1 MKRTMSFLGVVSC
14 VLAAGSLCAE
24 NYTAT
29 FESDKGAWTDGTLL
43 TTNYTYNG
51 AAGKPLP
58 SAEHTKVL
66 VVEGDSSYN
75 ASTGGFSGSPM
86 VDMMVQAA
94 LPDDALEAPEGE
106 AHIAVAV
113 DTNGIFN
120 VYCKNRSDVAGWY
133 PLSSTAYA
141 DGAWARVSLL
151 FDYEHGRCQV
161 RLDGQPMMTA
171 NGYLDATTT
180 DTTKNGAWYALATNT
195 TSSTAVSNLKVVG
208 CTAID
213 DVVIATN
220 ANSYAVAANAT
231 NDVGVSCAWLDKY
244 GLAWDSTTANTSYD
258 STGMTVAQKYNYCF
272 SPFDDQA
279 VADFAVKSI
288 TTDAEKVTLTL
299 PTTVANDGRKVVVDY
314 GTDKTFEDAEKT
326 TTVDVTGTTTV
337 EINIPAPG
345 SVTYYRLR
353 ATDRVS
359 E

>member
-1 MKRTMSFLGVVSC
+1 MKKTKSFLGVAGC

-24 NYTAT
+24 SIS
-29 FESDKGAWTDGTLL
+29 FEDVTVGNTPTSWTDGAV
-43 TTNYTYNG
+43 TNNG
-51 AAGKPLP
+51 DYASGIAGFPLP
-58 SAEHTKVL
+58 KVDHTKVL
-66 VVEGDSSYN
+66 LVEGDSTYTVSEK
-75 ASTGGFSGSPM
+75 SGVL

-94 LPDDALEAPEGE
+94 LPDDELETPEGNP
-106 AHIAVAV
+106 HIAVAV
-113 DTNGIFN
+113 DTDGIFN
-120 VYCKNRSDVAGWY
+120 VYCKNKSGTAGWY
-133 PLSSTAYA
+133 PLPSKVYA

-151 FDYEHGRCQV
+151 FDYGKSLCQI
-161 RLDGQPMMTA
+161 RIDGEPMMTE
-171 NGYLDATTT
+171 NGYLKTNKTG
-180 DTTKNGAWYALATNT
+180 NGAWYALATDT

-213 DVVIATN
+213 DVVIAAN
-220 ANSYAVAANAT
+220 AENYAVTSGAT
-231 NDVGVSCAWLDKY
+231 APSGLACAWLDKY
-244 GLAWDSTTANTSYD
+244 GLAWDSTTANKSYD

-314 GTDKTFEDAEKT
+314 GTDKTFEDAKKT
-326 TTVDVTGTTTV
+326 TTVDVTGTTTM